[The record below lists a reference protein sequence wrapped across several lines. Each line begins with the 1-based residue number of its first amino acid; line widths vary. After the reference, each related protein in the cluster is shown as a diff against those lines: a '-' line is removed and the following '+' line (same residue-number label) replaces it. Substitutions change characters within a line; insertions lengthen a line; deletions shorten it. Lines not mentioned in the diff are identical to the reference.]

1 MRTTIQLDPELLER
15 MRRFAPPRG
24 LNRFVREA
32 VAAKVAELEAAD
44 LERELIE
51 GYLAQDREQAEL
63 IADWEVLDLEDWPEY
78 EET

>member
-1 MRTTIQLDPELLER
+1 

-51 GYLAQDREQAEL
+51 GYLATRVDRDEL
-63 IADWEVLDLEDWPEY
+63 NTDWEVVDLEDWPQY
-78 EET
+78 